1 MKKLLGFLVLTTLV
15 FSQTFANEGM
25 WLPNLLQKREADM
38 QSKGL
43 KISAKDIYCEIN
55 PSLKDAVVRLSTG
68 CTGSFISK
76 EGLLLTNHHCGYSQ
90 LQMLSSVEND
100 LLKDG
105 FWAKNRSEE
114 LPAPNLS
121 VSMVVRTVEVTD
133 AVIAGT
139 TSSMNEQEAARV
151 RNENIRKLVAE
162 AEKETGYR
170 AEVRAFFAG
179 NQFYLYLIK
188 VFEDVRLVGA
198 PPSNIGKFGGDTDN
212 WTWPRHTGDF
222 MLFRVYVDQ
231 NNRPAKYSDDNVPYQ
246 PQKHFKLSL
255 NGAQKNE
262 FSWVFGY
269 PGRTNQYL
277 TSFAVQQII
286 ETEYPIAIA
295 ARTKRLDIIKA
306 AMEQDQKTRIQYS
319 AKTASIANAWKRWQG
334 EISGI
339 NRMNGIAKKKD
350 FEKEFQNWANTYNH
364 GEHRNLLDQLKVAYA
379 DLEPLLI
386 QNTIFNEHV
395 LAPEVVRF
403 ANQFDQL
410 VRLANDRTTT
420 PAAFNEELNRLKAR
434 VEPFFRNFNA
444 DIDRQLFKAL
454 STAKIDGIDMRFVDF
469 PDKIFDNY
477 VDEMYA
483 KSVFA
488 SEAKLNNVLRR
499 INRRNAARLLGNDPL
514 LHYARTVFSMHNS
527 MIAPALR
534 EQNAII
540 DLLQRNY
547 MRAQMEMQPN
557 RMFYPDANSTLRV
570 AYGRVEGF
578 SPSDAVTYHFQ
589 TTLGGLMAK
598 ENPNV
603 FEFMVTDQLRELYN
617 TKNFGPYAN
626 SEGKMPICFIA
637 SNHTIGGNSG
647 SPVLNGNG
655 DLIGVN
661 FDRVWE
667 GTLSGLMWD
676 PERCRNISVD
686 SRFILFIID
695 KFANAKHLLEEI
707 EIVK

>member
-1 MKKLLGFLVLTTLV
+1 MKKLFGFFVLTTLI
-15 FSQTFANEGM
+15 FSQIHADEGM

-43 KISAKDIYCEIN
+43 KISAEDIYSETQ
-55 PSLKDAVVRLSTG
+55 PSLKDAVVRLNTG

-76 EGLLLTNHHCGYSQ
+76 DGLVLTNHHCGYRQ

-100 LLKDG
+100 YLQFG
-105 FWAKNRSEE
+105 FWAKNRGEE
-114 LPAPNLS
+114 LPCPGLS
-121 VSMVVRTVEVTD
+121 ISMVVKTIEVTD
-133 AVIAGT
+133 AVNAGT
-139 TSSMNEQEAARV
+139 TASMNELEAARI
-151 RNENIRKLVAE
+151 RNENIRTLVAD
-162 AEKETGYR
+162 AEKETGYK

-179 NQFYLYLIK
+179 NQFYLYLTI
-188 VFEDVRLVGA
+188 VFEDVRLAGA

-222 MLFRVYVDQ
+222 MFFRVYVDQ
-231 NNRPAKYSDDNVPYQ
+231 NNQPAKFSEDNVPYQ
-246 PQKHFKLSL
+246 PQQHFKLSL
-255 NGAQKNE
+255 SGAQENE
-262 FSWVFGY
+262 FSWIFGY

-277 TSFAVQQII
+277 TSFAVQQLI

-295 ARTKRLDIIKA
+295 ARTKRLNIIKA
-306 AMEQDQKTRIQYS
+306 AMEQEPKTRIQYT
-319 AKTASIANAWKRWQG
+319 AKAASIANAWKRWQG

-339 NRMNGIAKKKD
+339 NRISGIAKKET
-350 FEKEFQNWANTYNH
+350 FEKEFQNWADTYND
-364 GEHRNLLDQLKVAYA
+364 GEHKNLLEQLKVAYE

-410 VRLANDRTTT
+410 VRLANDKTTT
-420 PAAFNEELNRLKAR
+420 NTAFNEALNRLKDLVA
-434 VEPFFRNFNA
+434 PFFKDFNVEV
-444 DIDRQLFKAL
+444 DRQLFKAL
-454 STAKIDGIDMRFVDF
+454 STAKIDGMDMRFVDF
-469 PDKIFDNY
+469 PDKNFDSY

-488 SEAKLNNVLRR
+488 DEVKLNHALGRAT
-499 INRRNAARLLGNDPL
+499 RRNAAKLLENDPL
-514 LHYARTVFSMHNS
+514 LSYARTVYSMHGS

-534 EQNAII
+534 EQNAKI
-540 DLLQRNY
+540 DLLQRTY
-547 MRAQMEMQPN
+547 MRAQMEMQPD
-557 RMFYPDANSTLRV
+557 RVFYPDANSTLRV

-578 SPSDAVTYHFQ
+578 SPSDAVTYHYQ

-598 ENPNV
+598 ENSDV
-603 FEFMVTDQLRELYN
+603 FEFTVTDKLKELYN
-617 TKNFGPYAN
+617 TQNFGPYAN

-647 SPVLNGNG
+647 SPILNGNG
-655 DLIGVN
+655 DIIGVN

-695 KFANAKHLLEEI
+695 KFADARYLLEEI
-707 EIVK
+707 EIVE